1 MIHSSLVPQ
10 IRPLYPD
17 MQMQVFASFIELV
30 KAGVKPKELG
40 KGYSYLHIV
49 FCEPQTSLALALYL

>member
-1 MIHSSLVPQ
+1 
-10 IRPLYPD
+10 